1 MTARAMPGV
10 HAEKSARAGCV
21 IIALRGELDVSTAA
35 DPVRALTALAAAG
48 ARIIVDLADLA
59 YMDCYSLNQLMA
71 VRAQARRA
79 GGFLALAGPQP
90 MVLRLLVV
98 CDIVS
103 HWPVFTSVDEAV
115 SGAGSAPAAPVTA
128 LSRLITAASRKRR
141 DAAGTH

>member
-1 MTARAMPGV
+1 
-10 HAEKSARAGCV
+10 
-21 IIALRGELDVSTAA
+21 
-35 DPVRALTALAAAG
+35 
-48 ARIIVDLADLA
+48 
-59 YMDCYSLNQLMA
+59 
-71 VRAQARRA
+71 
-79 GGFLALAGPQP
+79 